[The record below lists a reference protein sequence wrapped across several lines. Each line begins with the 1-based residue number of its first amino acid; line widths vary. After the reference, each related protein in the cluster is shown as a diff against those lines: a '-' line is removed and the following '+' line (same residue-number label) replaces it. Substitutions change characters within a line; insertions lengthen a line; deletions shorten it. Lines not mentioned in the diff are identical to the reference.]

1 MFIAKNTFRDYKTVD
16 ELLAL
21 EPPEEEMFPLK
32 LDPCVLNLPLYQRE
46 DWEGFDVKAGE
57 LAYPP
62 KLLPP
67 VCTLPR
73 ELQVDTVTW

>member
-16 ELLAL
+16 ELLTL
-21 EPPEEEMFPLK
+21 EPPEEEVMFPLE

-46 DWEGFDVKAGE
+46 DWECFDVKAGE

-62 KLLPP
+62 NFCPLCVRSPENYKL
-67 VCTLPR
+67 TL
-73 ELQVDTVTW
+73 